1 MIRKRQ
7 KVSLNESQKS
17 RLTGMNQIPT
27 TNLLAVF
34 WLSLNTAVTITSISI
49 SNKPKPQSFPFVIV
63 NEHMQCP
70 KQLAG
75 LRNCISA
82 FRVYE
87 SITRGVID
95 VTVKMQLNQSCVGAR
110 KRRYGWIGKKRE
122 RERENMILPHLYYA
136 V

>member
-63 NEHMQCP
+63 NEHM
-70 KQLAG
+70 
-75 LRNCISA
+75 
-82 FRVYE
+82 
-87 SITRGVID
+87 
-95 VTVKMQLNQSCVGAR
+95 
-110 KRRYGWIGKKRE
+110 
-122 RERENMILPHLYYA
+122 
-136 V
+136 